1 MHTLASHSRHAFRL
15 WEDEMA
21 RLEEKLEV
29 LERVFHEMQSVAVAY
44 SGGVDSSLVLK
55 VAFETLADDAIALTA
70 VSGSLPAHERDEAKR
85 IARLVGAHWEAIE
98 TLETEQP
105 GYIANGPNRCYFCK
119 STVYEELANWA
130 RRAGYRFLVDGT
142 NADDAGDHRPGR
154 IAASENDVRSPL
166 EEAGFT
172 KADVREAAR
181 QLGLPNWDKP
191 AAACL
196 SSRIPYGSSVTP
208 EKLARV
214 ERAEQELRRLG
225 FGQLRVRHHG
235 EIARIEVDPEELERA
250 LRAREAIVSRLI
262 DIGYTYVT
270 LDLAGFRSGS
280 MNETLG
286 SIRGRG
292 KAQAPAD

>member
-1 MHTLASHSRHAFRL
+1 MHTLASHSRHAVGL

-55 VAFETLADDAIALTA
+55 VAFDTLADGAIALTA

-130 RRAGYRFLVDGT
+130 RRAGYRFLVDGIV
-142 NADDAGDHRPGR
+142 A
-154 IAASENDVRSPL
+154 
-166 EEAGFT
+166 
-172 KADVREAAR
+172 
-181 QLGLPNWDKP
+181 
-191 AAACL
+191 
-196 SSRIPYGSSVTP
+196 
-208 EKLARV
+208 
-214 ERAEQELRRLG
+214 RLG
-225 FGQLRVRHHG
+225 HTLAYGCRLFLGDARREHTIVALPQPLHDGQYLLGCLVLAEDDFGQSRSKFPVKVQASVLEVLEGQRAKLFDTFVGGDGARADLSQQALELCRVH
-235 EIARIEVDPEELERA
+235 EWI
-250 LRAREAIVSRLI
+250 RESRS
-262 DIGYTYVT
+262 YSPTES
-270 LDLAGFRSGS
+270 R
-280 MNETLG
+280 
-286 SIRGRG
+286 RGRE
-292 KAQAPAD
+292 